1 MSVTATIKLTKRMLD
16 KSIIDANKSVLAF
29 VDEYLSVTYDD
40 IPKGADHVLMNRKH
54 LVPAVFE
61 DDTHSEIRLY
71 RRPRGD
77 RLLSIK
83 GLSKVAEVGDTIT
96 FNHEAGVT
104 TVSVRDSNNVVTLQ
118 PRNHFVRIL
127 VEKAA

>member
-16 KSIIDANKSVLAF
+16 KSIIDANKSVIAF

-83 GLSKVAEVGDTIT
+83 GLSKMAEVGDTIT
-96 FNHEAGVT
+96 FKHEAGVT
-104 TVSVRDSNNVVTLQ
+104 TVSVRDSNTVVTLQ

>member
-16 KSIIDANKSVLAF
+16 KSIIDANKSVIAF

-40 IPKGADHVLMNRKH
+40 IPLGADKSLLNRKH

-83 GLSKVAEVGDTIT
+83 GLSKVASVGDTIT

>member
-16 KSIIDANKSVLAF
+16 KSIIDANKSVIAF

-40 IPKGADHVLMNRKH
+40 IPKGADHMNGKH

-104 TVSVRDSNNVVTLQ
+104 TVTLQ

>member
-1 MSVTATIKLTKRMLD
+1 MIAEIKITQRMLN

-29 VDEYLSVTYDD
+29 VKEYLTTTYDD
-40 IPKGADHVLMNRKH
+40 IGNGQKTI
-54 LVPAVFE
+54 VPAIFE
-61 DDTHSEIRLY
+61 DDTATEIRLY

-83 GLSKVAEVGDTIT
+83 DIKKHVGVGDTIT
-96 FNHEAGVT
+96 YKHEAGVT
-104 TVSVRDSNNVVTLQ
+104 YVELRDENNVLTLT
-118 PRNHFVRIL
+118 PRNHFVRIA

>member
-1 MSVTATIKLTKRMLD
+1 MIAEIKITQRMLN

-29 VDEYLSVTYDD
+29 VKEYKRQTYDD
-40 IPKGADHVLMNRKH
+40 IGNGQKTI
-54 LVPAVFE
+54 VPAIFE
-61 DDTHSEIRLY
+61 DDTATEIRLY

-83 GLSKVAEVGDTIT
+83 DIKKHVGVGDTIT
-96 FNHEAGVT
+96 FKHEAGVT
-104 TVSVRDSNNVVTLQ
+104 YVELRDENNVLTLT
-118 PRNHFVRIL
+118 PRNHFVRIA

>member
-29 VDEYLSVTYDD
+29 VAEYLSVTYDD
-40 IPKGADHVLMNRKH
+40 LPKGADHVLMNRKH
-54 LVPAVFE
+54 IVPAVFE

-83 GLSKVAEVGDTIT
+83 CLSKVAKVGDTIT

-127 VEKAA
+127 VGVAA